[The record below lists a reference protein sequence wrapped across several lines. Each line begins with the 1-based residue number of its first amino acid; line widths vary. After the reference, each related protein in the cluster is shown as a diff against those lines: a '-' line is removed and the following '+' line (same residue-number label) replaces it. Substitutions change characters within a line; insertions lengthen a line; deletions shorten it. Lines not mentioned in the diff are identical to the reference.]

1 MLSRRTYVEF
11 RHFEGAFILI
21 FHLGILLCNKWR
33 IFNHLSQHNYIWFC
47 LLVNTANH
55 GTMGNVLDLADDIYT
70 SIFKRVTTDVNCTT
84 QNTNEETKCNG
95 NTIPAFKISPAV
107 NPRSDWR
114 RRLCCIFCKL
124 QNQVSIFKYP
134 CLLEANFRSLN
145 IGYSSGV

>member
-1 MLSRRTYVEF
+1 M
-11 RHFEGAFILI
+11 
-21 FHLGILLCNKWR
+21 
-33 IFNHLSQHNYIWFC
+33 
-47 LLVNTANH
+47 NTANH

-124 QNQVSIFKYP
+124 
-134 CLLEANFRSLN
+134 
-145 IGYSSGV
+145 